1 MKRETTCCFT
11 GPRPPRLPAGG
22 REDAPEMLVLKEKLD
37 AAVRRA
43 YDDGYRVFI
52 DGMAEGFDLLA
63 AEAVL
68 KLREEYPDVHL
79 MAAFPAPE
87 SRKNHSA
94 EVCERIER
102 IVAKASIAV
111 YAYTKYEKGCELR
124 RNLYMVSRAGR
135 IIGYYNGLSSG
146 TAHCWNQAQLRGLET
161 VNLYDGEAL

>member
-43 YDDGYRVFI
+43 YEDGYRVFI

-161 VNLYDGEAL
+161 VNLYGGEVL

>member
-22 REDAPEMLVLKEKLD
+22 REGAPEMLVLKEKLD
-37 AAVRRA
+37 AAIRRA
-43 YDDGYRVFI
+43 YEDGYRVFI

-111 YAYTKYEKGCELR
+111 YAYTKYEMGCELR

-161 VNLYDGEAL
+161 VNLYGGEAL

>member
-1 MKRETTCCFT
+1 MGLCL
-11 GPRPPRLPAGG
+11 PRLPAGG

-87 SRKNHSA
+87 SRKNHRA

-161 VNLYDGEAL
+161 VNLYGGEAL

>member
-43 YDDGYRVFI
+43 YDAGYRVFI

-161 VNLYDGEAL
+161 VNLYGGEAL

>member
-22 REDAPEMLVLKEKLD
+22 REDAPEMLVLKEKLY

-43 YDDGYRVFI
+43 YEDGYRVFI

-124 RNLYMVSRAGR
+124 RNLYMVSCAGR

-161 VNLYDGEAL
+161 VNLYGGEAL

>member
-68 KLREEYPDVHL
+68 KLREEHPDVHL

-111 YAYTKYEKGCELR
+111 YAYTRYEKGCELR

-161 VNLYDGEAL
+161 VNLYGGEAL

>member
-43 YDDGYRVFI
+43 YEDGYRVFI

-111 YAYTKYEKGCELR
+111 YAYTKYEKGCELQ

-161 VNLYDGEAL
+161 VNLYGGEAL

>member
-11 GPRPPRLPAGG
+11 GPRPPRLPTGG

-43 YDDGYRVFI
+43 YEDGYRVFI

-124 RNLYMVSRAGR
+124 RNLYMVSCAGR

-161 VNLYDGEAL
+161 VNLYGGEAL

>member
-124 RNLYMVSRAGR
+124 RNLSLVSRAGR

-161 VNLYDGEAL
+161 VNLYGGEAL